1 MIQSPTIIENQIF
14 KIISPEKFLKF
25 YADKDTTKDSL
36 NFQLTSVSGK
46 IPKLQDKKIYNIRLS
61 RIGQKRK
68 RQMTEPIETV
78 SICAQQNFEI
88 ACSLNPAQIEIED
101 DKVLNILKKKH

>member
-1 MIQSPTIIENQIF
+1 MIQSPTIIENQ
-14 KIISPEKFLKF
+14 KIRYLKVSENLKF

-46 IPKLQDKKIYNIRLS
+46 IPKLQDKKIYNLRLS

-78 SICAQQNFEI
+78 STCAQQNFEI

-101 DKVLNILKKKH
+101 DKVLNIFKKKH

>member
-1 MIQSPTIIENQIF
+1 MIQSPTVIENQIF

-46 IPKLQDKKIYNIRLS
+46 IPKL
-61 RIGQKRK
+61 
-68 RQMTEPIETV
+68 
-78 SICAQQNFEI
+78 
-88 ACSLNPAQIEIED
+88 
-101 DKVLNILKKKH
+101 

>member
-1 MIQSPTIIENQIF
+1 MIQSPTIIENEIF
-14 KIISPEKFLKF
+14 KIINPEKFLKF
-25 YADKDTTKDSL
+25 YAYKDTTKDFLS
-36 NFQLTSVSGK
+36 FQLTSVSGK
-46 IPKLQDKKIYNIRLS
+46 IPKLQDKKIYNIRLP

-101 DKVLNILKKKH
+101 ERVLNIF

>member
-14 KIISPEKFLKF
+14 KSFREEKCLKF

-46 IPKLQDKKIYNIRLS
+46 IPKL
-61 RIGQKRK
+61 
-68 RQMTEPIETV
+68 
-78 SICAQQNFEI
+78 
-88 ACSLNPAQIEIED
+88 
-101 DKVLNILKKKH
+101 